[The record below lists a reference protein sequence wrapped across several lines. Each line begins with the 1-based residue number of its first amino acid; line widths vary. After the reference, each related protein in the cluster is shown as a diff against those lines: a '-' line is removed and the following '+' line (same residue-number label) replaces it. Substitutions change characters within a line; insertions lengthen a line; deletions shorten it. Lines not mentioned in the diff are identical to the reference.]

1 LRAHR
6 HQLCLRAPPSQS
18 AALATSSRSLVFC
31 AAVVSALF
39 LLSSPPDAQT
49 RDPQQAALDDF
60 VAARMLNTKC
70 PTWQIDLAAARRRF
84 AELNLQPADWQEG
97 GRHSRFFD
105 ERLSYYGSLL
115 SRMPEMNACAA
126 AEQAFGPGG
135 RVRRSW
141 MKRQ

>member
-1 LRAHR
+1 LRARR
-6 HQLCLRAPPSQS
+6 HQLCLRAPPNQT
-18 AALATSSRSLVFC
+18 AVLATSSRPPGFC

-39 LLSSPPDAQT
+39 LLSSPIDAQT

-70 PTWQIDLAAARRRF
+70 PAWQIDLAEARTRF
-84 AELNLQPADWQEG
+84 AQLNLQPADWQEG

-115 SRMPEMNACAA
+115 SRMSEMNACAA
-126 AEQAFGPGG
+126 AEQAFGPDG
-135 RVRRSW
+135 RVRRGW

>member
-1 LRAHR
+1 MRAHR

-18 AALATSSRSLVFC
+18 AVLATSSRLPGLC
-31 AAVVSALF
+31 TAVVSALF
-39 LLSSPPDAQT
+39 LLSSPTDAQT

-70 PTWQIDLAAARRRF
+70 PTWQIDLAEARTRF
-84 AELNLQPADWQEG
+84 VQLNLQPADWQEG

-115 SRMPEMNACAA
+115 SRMSEMRACAA
-126 AEQAFGPGG
+126 AEEAFGPDG
-135 RVRRSW
+135 RVRRGW
-141 MKRQ
+141 MKRK

>member
-1 LRAHR
+1 MRARR

-18 AALATSSRSLVFC
+18 AVLATSSRPPGLC
-31 AAVVSALF
+31 AVVVSVL
-39 LLSSPPDAQT
+39 LLSSPTDAQT

-70 PTWQIDLAAARRRF
+70 TTWQIDLAEARTRF
-84 AELNLQPADWQEG
+84 AQINLQPSDWQEG

-105 ERLSYYGSLL
+105 ERLAYYGSLL
-115 SRMPEMNACAA
+115 SRMSEMRACAA
-126 AEQAFGPGG
+126 AEQAFGPDG
-135 RVRRSW
+135 RVRRGW